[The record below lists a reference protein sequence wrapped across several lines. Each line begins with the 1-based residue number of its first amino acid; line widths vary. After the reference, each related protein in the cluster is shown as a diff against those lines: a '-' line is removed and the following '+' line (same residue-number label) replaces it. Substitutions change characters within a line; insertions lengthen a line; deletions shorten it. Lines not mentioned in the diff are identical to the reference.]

1 MVSVIS
7 SQTSPITIR
16 QAQAYDIQVIW
27 SFDHIAQ
34 DDEPRRVFIRH
45 AVLTGQCSVAI
56 AGQEII
62 GYAVLEYSF
71 YAYGFIAMVYIHPD
85 HRHAGAGSALIRYL
99 ESLCQT
105 EKLFTSTNASNLP
118 MQALLTKLGYVRS
131 GMIEN
136 LDEDDPELVYF
147 KKLAKK

>member
-1 MVSVIS
+1 MASIIS
-7 SQTSPITIR
+7 SQTSPIMIR
-16 QAQAYDIQVIW
+16 PAQESDIQAIW

-34 DDEPRRVFIRH
+34 HDEQRRTFIRL

-56 AGQEII
+56 AGQQII

-71 YAYGFIAMVYIHPD
+71 YAYGFMAMVYIHPD

-118 MQALLTKLGYVRS
+118 MQALLTKMGYIRS

-136 LDEDDPELVYF
+136 LDEADPELVYF
-147 KKLAKK
+147 KKLEKK